1 MISRIIIRGK
11 KQQRDLFAMSD
22 DSELGLMQSM
32 VTVTHNDSC
41 PEMLAAIRR
50 GPFATL
56 TEEEAIEYLLK
67 RKPRGRTRPAFE

>member
-1 MISRIIIRGK
+1 
-11 KQQRDLFAMSD
+11 MSD

-50 GPFATL
+50 GPFATP
-56 TEEEAIEYLLK
+56 TEEDPAYILQHELLTSEYVSVMI
-67 RKPRGRTRPAFE
+67 F

>member
-1 MISRIIIRGK
+1 
-11 KQQRDLFAMSD
+11 MSD

-50 GPFATL
+50 GPFATP
-56 TEEEAIEYLLK
+56 TEEDPAYMLQHKWLTSEYENII
-67 RKPRGRTRPAFE
+67 ASVMIF